1 MDVAIG
7 TILLIDVYALVYY
20 RLLVRYFLEQDRGIK
35 ETTFAALFSLPPYRL
50 LSDIGRKYAKRYYVA
65 AAVLVGCMIAI
76 AWRTDFKLFGIPS

>member
-20 RLLVRYFLEQDRGIK
+20 RLLVRYFLERDQGIK

-50 LSDIGRKYAKRYYVA
+50 LSDTGRKYAKRYYA
-65 AAVLVGCMIAI
+65 AVAVLVACMTAI
-76 AWRTDFKLFGIPS
+76 AWRSDFKLFGIPS